1 MKITKP
7 LFIFDLITL
16 MPEMFKA
23 LTSFGVTGRAFK
35 SGLVELNLCNPRN
48 FTKDIHKTVD
58 DKSYGG
64 GPGMLMMVEPL
75 VEAIHSIKDLQ
86 SKKELKEAKVIH
98 MSPKGVPLNERL
110 VKKLLKEESLIIL
123 ASRYEGVD
131 ERISQWIDEEISI
144 GDYVLSGGEL
154 PAMVLMDTLIRHIPG
169 ALNDEESA
177 NQDSFADGLLDHPH
191 YTRPEEYK
199 GLKVPEVL
207 MSGNHEK
214 IRVWRLKE
222 SLKETWIKRPDLLA
236 ERLLTKEESRLL
248 QDIKREQEQDSL

>member
-1 MKITKP
+1 MCIR
-7 LFIFDLITL
+7 D
-16 MPEMFKA
+16 
-23 LTSFGVTGRAFK
+23 R
-35 SGLVELNLCNPRN
+35 
-48 FTKDIHKTVD
+48 
-58 DKSYGG
+58 SYGG

-86 SKKELKEAKVIH
+86 SKKELKKAKVIH

-131 ERISQWIDEEISI
+131 ERITQWVEEEVSI

-177 NQDSFADGLLDHPH
+177 NQDSFVDGLLDHPH

>member
-1 MKITKP
+1 MGA
-7 LFIFDLITL
+7 
-16 MPEMFKA
+16 EMCI
-23 LTSFGVTGRAFK
+23 RD
-35 SGLVELNLCNPRN
+35 R
-48 FTKDIHKTVD
+48 
-58 DKSYGG
+58 SYGG

-86 SKKELKEAKVIH
+86 SKKELKKAKVIH

-236 ERLLTKEESRLL
+236 ERLLSKEESRLL

>member
-7 LFIFDLITL
+7 LFTFDLITL

-86 SKKELKEAKVIH
+86 SKKELKKAKVIH

>member
-7 LFIFDLITL
+7 LFTFDLITL

-86 SKKELKEAKVIH
+86 SKKELKEPKVIH

-169 ALNDEESA
+169 VLNDEESA
-177 NQDSFADGLLDHPH
+177 IQDSFADGLLDHPH

>member
-1 MKITKP
+1 
-7 LFIFDLITL
+7 
-16 MPEMFKA
+16 
-23 LTSFGVTGRAFK
+23 
-35 SGLVELNLCNPRN
+35 
-48 FTKDIHKTVD
+48 
-58 DKSYGG
+58 
-64 GPGMLMMVEPL
+64 MLMMVESL

-86 SKKELKEAKVIH
+86 SKKELKKVKVIH
-98 MSPKGVPLNERL
+98 MSPKGVPLNEHL
-110 VKKLLKEESLIIL
+110 VKKLLKEQSLIIL

>member
-1 MKITKP
+1 M
-7 LFIFDLITL
+7 LEGNSEFDDEGERELSRENGTVKYDP
-16 MPEMFKA
+16 MEDC
-23 LTSFGVTGRAFK
+23 TS
-35 SGLVELNLCNPRN
+35 
-48 FTKDIHKTVD
+48 
-58 DKSYGG
+58 
-64 GPGMLMMVEPL
+64 
-75 VEAIHSIKDLQ
+75 
-86 SKKELKEAKVIH
+86 
-98 MSPKGVPLNERL
+98 
-110 VKKLLKEESLIIL
+110 
-123 ASRYEGVD
+123 
-131 ERISQWIDEEISI
+131 DEEISI

>member
-1 MKITKP
+1 MFPPLQVSKYLSAVLVFFILTTNALSLSKKYKVIGFDNNKIR
-7 LFIFDLITL
+7 INDLNN
-16 MPEMFKA
+16 
-23 LTSFGVTGRAFK
+23 G
-35 SGLVELNLCNPRN
+35 
-48 FTKDIHKTVD
+48 KDINN
-58 DKSYGG
+58 
-64 GPGMLMMVEPL
+64 EF
-75 VEAIHSIKDLQ
+75 
-86 SKKELKEAKVIH
+86 SKKELKKAKVIH
-98 MSPKGVPLNERL
+98 MSPKGVPLNECL

-131 ERISQWIDEEISI
+131 ERITQWIDEEISI

>member
-1 MKITKP
+1 
-7 LFIFDLITL
+7 
-16 MPEMFKA
+16 
-23 LTSFGVTGRAFK
+23 
-35 SGLVELNLCNPRN
+35 
-48 FTKDIHKTVD
+48 
-58 DKSYGG
+58 
-64 GPGMLMMVEPL
+64 
-75 VEAIHSIKDLQ
+75 
-86 SKKELKEAKVIH
+86 
-98 MSPKGVPLNERL
+98 MSPKGVPLNEHL
-110 VKKLLKEESLIIL
+110 VKKLLKEQSLIIL

-131 ERISQWIDEEISI
+131 ERINQWIDEEISI

-154 PAMVLMDTLIRHIPG
+154 PAMVLMDSLIRHIPG

>member
-1 MKITKP
+1 
-7 LFIFDLITL
+7 
-16 MPEMFKA
+16 
-23 LTSFGVTGRAFK
+23 
-35 SGLVELNLCNPRN
+35 
-48 FTKDIHKTVD
+48 
-58 DKSYGG
+58 
-64 GPGMLMMVEPL
+64 MLMMVEPL

-86 SKKELKEAKVIH
+86 SKKELKKAKVIH

-131 ERISQWIDEEISI
+131 ERITQWIDEEISI

>member
-7 LFIFDLITL
+7 LFTFDLITL

-86 SKKELKEAKVIH
+86 SKKELKKAKVIH

-131 ERISQWIDEEISI
+131 ERITQWIDEEISI

>member
-7 LFIFDLITL
+7 LFTFDLITL

-58 DKSYGG
+58 DKPYGG

-86 SKKELKEAKVIH
+86 SKKELKKAKVIH

>member
-7 LFIFDLITL
+7 LFTFDLITL

-23 LTSFGVTGRAFK
+23 LTSFGVTGRAFN

-75 VEAIHSIKDLQ
+75 FEAIHSIKDLQ
-86 SKKELKEAKVIH
+86 SKKELKKAKVIH
-98 MSPKGVPLNERL
+98 MSPKGVPLNEHL

-131 ERISQWIDEEISI
+131 ERITQWIDEEISI

-214 IRVWRLKE
+214 IRLWRLRE

>member
-7 LFIFDLITL
+7 LFTFDLITL

-86 SKKELKEAKVIH
+86 SKKELKKAKVIH

-154 PAMVLMDTLIRHIPG
+154 PAMVLMDTIIRHIPG

>member
-1 MKITKP
+1 MDSVDYRQKYIKYKQKY
-7 LFIFDLITL
+7 I
-16 MPEMFKA
+16 
-23 LTSFGVTGRAFK
+23 
-35 SGLVELNLCNPRN
+35 ELKKNIMR
-48 FTKDIHKTVD
+48 
-58 DKSYGG
+58 GG
-64 GPGMLMMVEPL
+64 GDNRFLIGGSVVKQIPGQ
-75 VEAIHSIKDLQ
+75 ITINLQ
-86 SKKELKEAKVIH
+86 
-98 MSPKGVPLNERL
+98 
-110 VKKLLKEESLIIL
+110 KEESLIIL

-131 ERISQWIDEEISI
+131 ERITQWIDEEISI

-177 NQDSFADGLLDHPH
+177 NQDSFADGLLDQPH

>member
-7 LFIFDLITL
+7 LFTFDLITL

-75 VEAIHSIKDLQ
+75 VKAIHSIKDLQ
-86 SKKELKEAKVIH
+86 SKKELKKAKVIH
-98 MSPKGVPLNERL
+98 MSPKGKPLNDQL

-131 ERISQWIDEEISI
+131 ERISQWIDEEVSI

-177 NQDSFADGLLDHPH
+177 NQDSFVDGLLDHPH

>member
-1 MKITKP
+1 
-7 LFIFDLITL
+7 
-16 MPEMFKA
+16 
-23 LTSFGVTGRAFK
+23 
-35 SGLVELNLCNPRN
+35 
-48 FTKDIHKTVD
+48 
-58 DKSYGG
+58 
-64 GPGMLMMVEPL
+64 MLMMVEPL

-86 SKKELKEAKVIH
+86 SKKELKKAKVIH

-236 ERLLTKEESRLL
+236 KRLLTKEESRLL

>member
-7 LFIFDLITL
+7 LFTFDLITL

-23 LTSFGVTGRAFK
+23 LTSFGVTGRAFN

-86 SKKELKEAKVIH
+86 SKKELKKAKVIH

-131 ERISQWIDEEISI
+131 ERITQWIDEEISI

-214 IRVWRLKE
+214 IRVW
-222 SLKETWIKRPDLLA
+222 
-236 ERLLTKEESRLL
+236 
-248 QDIKREQEQDSL
+248 

>member
-23 LTSFGVTGRAFK
+23 LTSFGVTGRAFN

-86 SKKELKEAKVIH
+86 SKKELKKAKVIH

-177 NQDSFADGLLDHPH
+177 NQDSFVDGLLDCPH
-191 YTRPEEYK
+191 YTRPDQIGGVE
-199 GLKVPEVL
+199 VPAVL
-207 MSGNHEK
+207 MSGNHEE
-214 IRVWRLKE
+214 IRKWRLKQALGRTHE
-222 SLKETWIKRPDLLA
+222 RRPDLL
-236 ERLLTKEESRLL
+236 EKLNLS
-248 QDIKREQEQDSL
+248 REQELLLAEFLKDVNR

>member
-1 MKITKP
+1 
-7 LFIFDLITL
+7 
-16 MPEMFKA
+16 
-23 LTSFGVTGRAFK
+23 
-35 SGLVELNLCNPRN
+35 
-48 FTKDIHKTVD
+48 
-58 DKSYGG
+58 
-64 GPGMLMMVEPL
+64 MLMMVEPL

-86 SKKELKEAKVIH
+86 SKKELKKAKVIH
-98 MSPKGVPLNERL
+98 MSPKGVPLDEHL